1 MTATRAVAMSRRS
14 QRLLTARYYPGD
26 DDATTSSSGSSLL
39 GGQQLP
45 FKESTGRLVG
55 CGGCVCVCVV
65 LGHSIPCHTLGDF
78 PGWGLSGWLAGGSTM
93 ASALRFGLAAG
104 LVLAV
109 PPVQ

>member
-55 CGGCVCVCVV
+55 CGG
-65 LGHSIPCHTLGDF
+65 
-78 PGWGLSGWLAGGSTM
+78 GWGWDGVCWGTPSHATHWVTSQGGGC
-93 ASALRFGLAAG
+93 RGGLQEGARW
-104 LVLAV
+104 
-109 PPVQ
+109 